1 MKESTEVGRA
11 PSLREEE
18 LDTWKEGLG
27 QGPGAW
33 AWELE
38 RSEVRPP
45 RLRATFRAAGR

>member
-38 RSEVRPP
+38 RSEVRPEP
-45 RLRATFRAAGR
+45 KGRGQYAPP

>member
-11 PSLREEE
+11 PSLGEKE

-33 AWELE
+33 AWELG
-38 RSEVRPP
+38 RSEVRPEP
-45 RLRATFRAAGR
+45 KCRGQYAPP